1 MGALQQR
8 QQKLCAISKQ
18 TPIPCPLAP
27 GIFEKLLEF
36 YEITNSV

>member
-18 TPIPCPLAP
+18 TPTPARLHPDFLKSYA
-27 GIFEKLLEF
+27 E
-36 YEITNSV
+36 SS